1 MDTLGLEDL
10 DERLRSR
17 VLAATAHAIART
29 IRHTEGRYVI
39 DARSGDRFVHMSL
52 SLRPDGT
59 IAETT
64 DTFLTSAVCQVRPVP
79 GEETMEVVVRDP
91 LRTVGVAA
99 AVAATLGAPDA
110 GDGAS
115 PNLA

>member
-17 VLAATAHAIART
+17 VLAATAHATVRT
-29 IRHTEGRYVI
+29 IRHTEGRYVV
-39 DARSGDRFVHMSL
+39 DARSGDRVVHMSL
-52 SLRPDGT
+52 SLRADGT

-64 DTFLTSAVCQVRPVP
+64 DTFLASAVCRVRPARD
-79 GEETMEVVVRDP
+79 EETMEVVVTDP
-91 LRTVGVAA
+91 LRTVDVAG

-110 GDGAS
+110 GDDGS
-115 PNLA
+115 PRG